1 MTPDSVVD
9 RLADAI
15 NKHNPAVQAKVIRQV
30 HSGDETWEWEF
41 TSEIHDGASAQ
52 QISLSVTASS

>member
-30 HSGDETWEWEF
+30 HSGDETWGVGV
-41 TSEIHDGASAQ
+41 HQRDP
-52 QISLSVTASS
+52 